1 MEKNFNLY
9 TRDRKEILVTKKE
22 LKAHLMLQEF
32 DLPKALL
39 RLLTLGRDD
48 PLFPQYLIR
57 AAVRMQFITSLV
69 YPVRGAGCNSW
80 GEPYVTKPSI
90 KTYEILFDGYCGN
103 LDECA
108 DRLKEIFTG
117 NNLDQQSLTP
127 EYIKKVFE
135 KYSAIKRYTLPMLG
149 YHSDDFCHA
158 SFFEYVMLYVVEHDS
173 YPDFPIHH
181 GYRYPEMPGA
191 SNWDIEDYF

>member
-1 MEKNFNLY
+1 
-9 TRDRKEILVTKKE
+9 
-22 LKAHLMLQEF
+22 
-32 DLPKALL
+32 
-39 RLLTLGRDD
+39 
-48 PLFPQYLIR
+48 
-57 AAVRMQFITSLV
+57 MQFITSLV
-69 YPVRGAGCNSW
+69 YPVRGAGRNSW

-90 KTYEILFDGYCGN
+90 KTYGTLFDGYCGN

-108 DRLKEIFTG
+108 DRLKGIFTG

-158 SFFEYVMLYVVEHDS
+158 SFFDMPCYML
-173 YPDFPIHH
+173 
-181 GYRYPEMPGA
+181 
-191 SNWDIEDYF
+191 